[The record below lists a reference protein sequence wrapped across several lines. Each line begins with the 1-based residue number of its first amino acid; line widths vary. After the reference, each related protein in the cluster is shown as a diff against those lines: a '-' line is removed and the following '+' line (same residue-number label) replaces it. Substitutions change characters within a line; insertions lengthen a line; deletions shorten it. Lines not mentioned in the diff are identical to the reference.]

1 MKREAVIDPSLEKTL
16 LSLHAAM
23 DVGSFWKAIQ
33 QLLAAAIPNRLI
45 GLMLQPNPILPM
57 IARWTLPMPDGF
69 FAAEPLENYI
79 AAQQR
84 QRFVRISD
92 LFSNRS
98 SLMKSAFYRRY
109 MAPQKCAYGVC
120 LFFWKHQRLICV
132 IAIMRTAT
140 QGDFSPAEMN
150 LLRQLYPQFLTALC
164 RLRSLEREH
173 SLRMDLEEFL
183 SRLPLPTILLR
194 WNLKPIYQ
202 NQAARDFCA
211 VWEKGPED
219 GATDESDLTDSVR
232 DFGSMPS
239 AQTTMGA
246 RATPYCATNRLQ
258 RKTGASSAIAAFASD
273 DSFETA
279 QFVRRSAAAFSY
291 RVRRFAPSGCS
302 SGAEPA
308 SSRLPHLVRLTRREQ
323 EVARLVCE
331 GRSNQEIAENARLS
345 LPMVKKHLHAIFRK
359 LEVTSRS
366 RLIALMHV
374 IRVAAIYSSR
384 QLRLVR
390 RLLANAAAV
399 GDFAM
404 HPSTKDPHR
413 PESAPPDRRC
423 TAD

>member
-1 MKREAVIDPSLEKTL
+1 MKRTSRVSMKREAVIDPSLEKTL

-33 QLLAAAIPNRLI
+33 QLLAAATPNRLI

-69 FAAEPLENYI
+69 FTAEPLENYI

-120 LFFWKHQRLICV
+120 LFFWKRQRLICV

-150 LLRQLYPQFLTALC
+150 LIRQLYPQFLTALR

-202 NQAARDFCA
+202 NRAARDFCA
-211 VWEKGPED
+211 VWEKGPEEAQLTK
-219 GATDESDLTDSVR
+219 ATSPIPFEILDRCRLLKQQWAH
-232 DFGSMPS
+232 
-239 AQTTMGA
+239 AQRPIAPQTGFKEERVHHPRSPHL
-246 RATPYCATNRLQ
+246 RATLHLKQLSSCGVAQPHFLIECEDLRRHAAPSTGPRSERPFAASRPTYQPRTGSCATCL
-258 RKTGASSAIAAFASD
+258 
-273 DSFETA
+273 
-279 QFVRRSAAAFSY
+279 
-291 RVRRFAPSGCS
+291 
-302 SGAEPA
+302 
-308 SSRLPHLVRLTRREQ
+308 
-323 EVARLVCE
+323 
-331 GRSNQEIAENARLS
+331 
-345 LPMVKKHLHAIFRK
+345 
-359 LEVTSRS
+359 
-366 RLIALMHV
+366 
-374 IRVAAIYSSR
+374 
-384 QLRLVR
+384 
-390 RLLANAAAV
+390 
-399 GDFAM
+399 
-404 HPSTKDPHR
+404 
-413 PESAPPDRRC
+413 
-423 TAD
+423 

>member
-57 IARWTLPMPDGF
+57 LARWTLPMPDGF
-69 FAAEPLENYI
+69 FTADPLKSYI
-79 AAQQR
+79 AARPR
-84 QRFVRISD
+84 QRFVRTSD

-120 LFFWKHQRLICV
+120 LFFWKRQRLICV

-140 QGDFSPAEMN
+140 QGDLSPAQMN
-150 LLRQLYPQFLTALC
+150 LVRQLYPQFLTALC

-173 SLRMDLEEFL
+173 SLRMDLEAFL

-202 NQAARDFCA
+202 NRAARDFCA
-211 VWEKGPED
+211 VWEKGPEEAQLMN
-219 GATDESDLTDSVR
+219 ATSPIPTEILDRCRLLKQQW
-232 DFGSMPS
+232 
-239 AQTTMGA
+239 AQAQPRTLSGPQTGFKEERVCHPRSPHL
-246 RATPYCATNRLQ
+246 RATLHLKQ
-258 RKTGASSAIAAFASD
+258 LGSAGVSRPHFLIECED
-273 DSFETA
+273 L
-279 QFVRRSAAAFSY
+279 RSA
-291 RVRRFAPSGCS
+291 VRTG
-302 SGAEPA
+302 PA

-331 GRSNQEIAENARLS
+331 GRSNQEIADDACLS

-366 RLIALMHV
+366 RLITLM
-374 IRVAAIYSSR
+374 R
-384 QLRLVR
+384 
-390 RLLANAAAV
+390 
-399 GDFAM
+399 
-404 HPSTKDPHR
+404 
-413 PESAPPDRRC
+413 
-423 TAD
+423 